1 MQINQITP
9 RYENGVMTTV
19 TIHFTGRIGG
29 ISFNG
34 PLSFP
39 AEEFQDFLQPEIA
52 ESVVKQKV
60 IDIIING
67 ESEPEGVE

>member
-1 MQINQITP
+1 MQINQMTP

-19 TIHFTGRIGG
+19 TIHFTGKIGG

-39 AEEFQDFLQPEIA
+39 AEDFQGFLQPEIA

-67 ESEPEGVE
+67 EGVE